1 MHAEEALPLPVA
13 LWWEAWPL
21 ARAGGKGAV
30 ARDRWAARAAVRA
43 AAMVAAVARVAMAA
57 RAGMRSEVMP
67 WVAVRAATHPLV
79 LLERVVAALERMAGG
94 GKPDQARLRT

>member
-1 MHAEEALPLPVA
+1 M
-13 LWWEAWPL
+13 
-21 ARAGGKGAV
+21 GGEGGGEGGGDGGTV
-30 ARDRWAARAAVRA
+30 V
-43 AAMVAAVARVAMAA
+43 RVAMAA

-94 GKPDQARLRT
+94 GKPDQARLRTWMHTAHT

>member
-1 MHAEEALPLPVA
+1 M
-13 LWWEAWPL
+13 
-21 ARAGGKGAV
+21 

-43 AAMVAAVARVAMAA
+43 AAMVAALASVAMAV

>member
-1 MHAEEALPLPVA
+1 M
-13 LWWEAWPL
+13 
-21 ARAGGKGAV
+21 GGEGGDEGGGDGGSGGEGGDGSEGGSV
-30 ARDRWAARAAVRA
+30 
-43 AAMVAAVARVAMAA
+43 
-57 RAGMRSEVMP
+57 RSEVMP

>member
-1 MHAEEALPLPVA
+1 M
-13 LWWEAWPL
+13 
-21 ARAGGKGAV
+21 

-94 GKPDQARLRT
+94 GKPDQARLRTWMHTAHT